1 MILHY
6 HIQRNKV
13 LISSVNVLEY
23 SDQKSCLE
31 ILLKIIYV
39 LVQLVY
45 KLVKLISCKPND
57 LDAF

>member
-1 MILHY
+1 M
-6 HIQRNKV
+6 

-45 KLVKLISCKPND
+45 KLTKLISCKPNG